1 MTMKNVQWI
10 KDCELCNDGVCNT
23 IAEYTSDGITVRAAV
38 RKMSEECD
46 GEFTEEQTLCH
57 FS

>member
-1 MTMKNVQWI
+1 MKNVQWI

-23 IAEYTSDGITVRAAV
+23 IAEYTSDGMTVRAAA